1 LTIRPPQGYHA
12 QLAMTN
18 VFSQFR
24 LPRRAL
30 LWLGALNIVL
40 FLLAITAF
48 LHAGTW
54 LVREDPAQ
62 KAQIVVVLSGGL
74 PERALAAADEFKASG
89 AKEVWLT
96 RPLEPGAAMQQLH
109 LPYAGEEQYSR
120 MVLIDRGVP
129 PTAIRLLDPHINNTA
144 DEIQAVF
151 AELQKQPQAVAVA
164 VTAKAH
170 TRRVRTLWNVIAKG
184 TNRGKLLVRA
194 APQDPF
200 DSEHWWRS
208 SNDALS
214 VVREYLGLLN
224 AWVGLPL
231 HHSG

>member
-1 LTIRPPQGYHA
+1 MNDVL
-12 QLAMTN
+12 
-18 VFSQFR
+18 SQFR

-30 LWLGALNIVL
+30 LWLGACNVFL
-40 FLLAITAF
+40 FLLAIGAF

-54 LVREDPAQ
+54 LVREDPSQ
-62 KAQIVVVLSGGL
+62 KAQVIVVLSGGL
-74 PERALAAADEFKASG
+74 PERALAAAEEYKATG

-96 RPLEPGAAMQQLH
+96 RPLQPGASMQQLH

-129 PTAIRLLDPHINNTA
+129 PAAIRLLDPHINNTA

-151 AELQKQPQAVAVA
+151 AELQKQPEAVVVA
-164 VTAKAH
+164 VTSKAH
-170 TRRVRTLWNVIAKG
+170 TRRVRLLWNVISKG
-184 TNRGKLLVRA
+184 TNRGILLVRA
-194 APQDPF
+194 APQDSF

-214 VVREYLGLLN
+214 VVREYLGLFN
-224 AWVGLPL
+224 AWAGLPL
-231 HHSG
+231 HHTS